1 MGLIHKVILRFKL
14 HLKKMSFQAALW
26 YTVCRTRKKVH
37 LHLLFHVGKSSLLRR
52 KWVFL
57 RENELEHFHILF
69 PTTKWWKFYSWEYI
83 HFQFGNEKRTSG
95 YGQGS
100 DMSPWKKLF
109 SLWRQKKADCARVN
123 VGHIKLSKSKHLHV
137 VTNRNSQ
144 RILKVL
150 PANVIA
156 AAPQENSWKL
166 CEFKK

>member
-1 MGLIHKVILRFKL
+1 
-14 HLKKMSFQAALW
+14 
-26 YTVCRTRKKVH
+26 
-37 LHLLFHVGKSSLLRR
+37 
-52 KWVFL
+52 
-57 RENELEHFHILF
+57 
-69 PTTKWWKFYSWEYI
+69 
-83 HFQFGNEKRTSG
+83 
-95 YGQGS
+95 
-100 DMSPWKKLF
+100 MSPWRKLF